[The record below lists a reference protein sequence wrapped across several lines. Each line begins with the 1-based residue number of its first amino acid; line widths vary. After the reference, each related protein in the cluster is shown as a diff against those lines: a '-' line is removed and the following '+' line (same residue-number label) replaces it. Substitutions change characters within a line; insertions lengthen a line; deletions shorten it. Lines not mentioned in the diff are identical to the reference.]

1 MSTPQRPPE
10 GSARRPTQPS
20 AQRAARVEAPG
31 PDIPVY
37 VISVA
42 AELTGLHP
50 QTLRAYDRMGLVRPG
65 RTGGGGRR
73 YSWRDI
79 EMLREVAELSSSG
92 IGLEGVKRILDLENQ
107 VTALRMR
114 VAELEDEL
122 TATQYALQATVAEAQ
137 KQQSGNLPVLRP
149 SGHAVTIWRRGRI

>member
-1 MSTPQRPPE
+1 MSTPQRP
-10 GSARRPTQPS
+10 RRT
-20 AQRAARVEAPG
+20 RVEAPG
-31 PDIPVY
+31 PDVPVY

-79 EMLREVAELSSSG
+79 EMLREVAELTASG
-92 IGLEGVKRILDLENQ
+92 TGLEGVRRILDLENQ

-114 VAELEDEL
+114 VAELEVEL
-122 TATQYALQATVAEAQ
+122 TTTQYALQKTVAEGRRQAEAQ
-137 KQQSGNLPVLRP
+137 SQVQNLPAVRAA
-149 SGHAVTIWRRGRI
+149 GHAVTIWRRGGL